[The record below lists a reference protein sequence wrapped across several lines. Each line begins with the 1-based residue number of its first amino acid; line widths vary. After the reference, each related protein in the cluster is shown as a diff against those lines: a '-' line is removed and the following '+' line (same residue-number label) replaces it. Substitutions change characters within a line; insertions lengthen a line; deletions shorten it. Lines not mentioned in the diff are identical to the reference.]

1 MIISVGEVANKRAGV
16 NIGTHNGIF
25 HCDDVVAITIIEIVG
40 REEDIHVVRSRNID
54 ELKKLRVVV
63 DIGGGIFDHHMA
75 GFNECRATGEKYA
88 SAGLVWKQYGGDA
101 IASIAIEHKACINF
115 DEVRQIKEQIDRE
128 IIVPIDLE
136 DNGEADTKHMFSFI
150 NKFLPTWLEKPDYDE
165 AFSKVQAIVFDILY
179 NIIKDKV
186 VQVAAKN
193 ELQKRCRSVVDGI
206 LEIPAQTMPWLEEVV
221 KYNES
226 HNHEIKFVIFRYPGK
241 GWAAQ
246 CVPPSVEEKFSQ
258 LVPFPK
264 AWAGG
269 NEETLPKLSGI
280 EDATFCH
287 NGCFFVRART
297 KQSIIEM
304 CKIAMK

>member
-1 MIISVGEVANKRAGV
+1 M
-16 NIGTHNGIF
+16 
-25 HCDDVVAITIIEIVG
+25 
-40 REEDIHVVRSRNID
+40 
-54 ELKKLRVVV
+54 LK
-63 DIGGGIFDHHMA
+63 A
-75 GFNECRATGEKYA
+75 
-88 SAGLVWKQYGGDA
+88 
-101 IASIAIEHKACINF
+101 
-115 DEVRQIKEQIDRE
+115 
-128 IIVPIDLE
+128 
-136 DNGEADTKHMFSFI
+136 
-150 NKFLPTWLEKPDYDE
+150 
-165 AFSKVQAIVFDILY
+165 
-179 NIIKDKV
+179 IIKDKV
-186 VQVAAKN
+186 AQVTAKS
-193 ELQKRCRSVVDGI
+193 ELQKRCCSAVDGI
-206 LEIPAQTMPWLEEVV
+206 LEIPAQTMPWLEDVV
-221 KYNES
+221 RYNES
-226 HNHEIKFVIFRYPGK
+226 HNYEIKFVIFRYPGK